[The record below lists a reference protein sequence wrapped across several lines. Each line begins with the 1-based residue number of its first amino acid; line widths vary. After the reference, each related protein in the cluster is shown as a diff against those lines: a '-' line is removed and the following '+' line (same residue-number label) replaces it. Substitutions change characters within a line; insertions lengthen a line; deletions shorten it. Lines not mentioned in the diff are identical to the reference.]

1 MISARNRSKSAAK
14 RPVFAL
20 REQERVPNR
29 KKVAKKSEFFLQGA
43 DRPSGADS
51 AKDAWR
57 AADLAQDARYRGDGD
72 EASFREKDK
81 RLIAFLPVLS
91 VVLAI
96 QTRGFKVIAPLLISR
111 VLVLSALIRAVA
123 AGFLLFG
130 GSACY
135 VEWPVKNKASR
146 CCEALLCQSLYL
158 SPCWLVVF

>member
-1 MISARNRSKSAAK
+1 MLRSGKAGISARNRSKSAAK

-20 REQERVPNR
+20 REEERVPNR
-29 KKVAKKSEFFLQGA
+29 KKVAKKSEFLFVQGA
-43 DRPSGADS
+43 DRPSGVDS

-111 VLVLSALIRAVA
+111 VLVLSALIRAA
-123 AGFLLFG
+123 ALGFLLFG
-130 GSACY
+130 GQCVLCRMAC
-135 VEWPVKNKASR
+135 KK
-146 CCEALLCQSLYL
+146 
-158 SPCWLVVF
+158 

>member
-1 MISARNRSKSAAK
+1 M
-14 RPVFAL
+14 
-20 REQERVPNR
+20 
-29 KKVAKKSEFFLQGA
+29 FLQGA

-123 AGFLLFG
+123 AGFLLLGEQFVLCRI
-130 GSACY
+130 AC
-135 VEWPVKNKASR
+135 KK
-146 CCEALLCQSLYL
+146 
-158 SPCWLVVF
+158 

>member
-1 MISARNRSKSAAK
+1 LFRSGKAGISARNRSKSAAK

-29 KKVAKKSEFFLQGA
+29 KKVAKKSEFLFLQEA

-72 EASFREKDK
+72 EASFREKESGSSPSS
-81 RLIAFLPVLS
+81 RYCPSF
-91 VVLAI
+91 LAI
-96 QTRGFKVIAPLLISR
+96 QTRGFKIIAPLLISR

-123 AGFLLFG
+123 AGFLLLG
-130 GSACY
+130 EQCVLCRIAC
-135 VEWPVKNKASR
+135 KK
-146 CCEALLCQSLYL
+146 
-158 SPCWLVVF
+158 

>member
-1 MISARNRSKSAAK
+1 MAR
-14 RPVFAL
+14 
-20 REQERVPNR
+20 
-29 KKVAKKSEFFLQGA
+29 
-43 DRPSGADS
+43 
-51 AKDAWR
+51 
-57 AADLAQDARYRGDGD
+57 ADLAQDARYRGDGD

-135 VEWPVKNKASR
+135 AEWPLKK
-146 CCEALLCQSLYL
+146 
-158 SPCWLVVF
+158 